1 MISFENDYS
10 EGASEKILQRLI
22 ETNMEQLS
30 GYGNDRYCESAKEKI
45 RKASHLMFQRNE
57 KAYRDLENR

>member
-30 GYGNDRYCESAKEKI
+30 GYGI
-45 RKASHLMFQRNE
+45 V
-57 KAYRDLENR
+57 NRQKKKSVRPVGVLRQKSTSCQEERRRTGL